1 MRFKRVPMQQ
11 LSVISRSLLALA
23 SSLFLFM
30 AGVAMPAAGVV
41 LFPFVP
47 YPALSLGLRYGMGW
61 GAAVLAGAILLLV
74 IFTGKDV
81 ASIYGLFALIAVL
94 LFALLGR
101 LRAIEYLVAAVAG
114 VVFAAAGGLLAY
126 LFGSWGTMTRELHE
140 SMMQHM
146 TSALGA
152 YEKMGLSKDSLD
164 LLREQVPQLAQTLF
178 QLLPGLIFLSLA
190 FTVLVNV
197 LLLCRRFPERRGEWL
212 SLDHLRDW
220 KGPEP
225 LVWGLIASGFVL
237 LAPGVEVLN
246 AFAFNV
252 LLVIAA
258 CYFAQGLAII
268 AFFFHKN
275 NVPRFLRGITY
286 VLIVFQQIFTLM
298 VVGLGLFDLWGDF
311 RRSKKNNLTPSQ
323 AS

>member
-1 MRFKRVPMQQ
+1 MQY
-11 LSVISRSLLALA
+11 LSLISRSLLALA
-23 SSLFLFM
+23 ASLFLFLV
-30 AGVAMPAAGVV
+30 GVALPAAGLA

-47 YPALSLGLRYGMGW
+47 HPPLILGLRYGIGW
-61 GAAVLAGAILLLV
+61 GATVLAAAILLLA
-74 IFTGKDV
+74 IFAGKEV
-81 ASIYGLFALIAVL
+81 AYVYGLFGLVAAL
-94 LFALLGR
+94 LFLLLGR

-114 VVFAAAGGLLAY
+114 VVFAAAAGLLAY
-126 LFGSWGTMTRELHE
+126 LFGSWATMTRELHE

-146 TSALGA
+146 TSALGT
-152 YEKMGLSKDSLD
+152 YEQMGLSRDSLD
-164 LLREQVPQLAQTLF
+164 LLREQVPQLTQTLF
-178 QLLPGLIFLSLA
+178 QLLPGLVLLSLA
-190 FTVLVNV
+190 FTVLINI
-197 LLLCRRFPERRGEWL
+197 LLVCRWFPERRGDWL

-225 LVWGLIASGFVL
+225 LVWGLIACGFVL
-237 LAPGVEVLN
+237 LAPGLDVLTP
-246 AFAFNV
+246 FAWNV

-311 RRSKKNNLTPSQ
+311 RRSKKNNLTPQ